1 MSRSRRPKAG
11 QPGQPKG
18 GSQPKGGGQQG
29 PRRPT
34 RAKREAPEGP
44 RLRPGEH
51 AVPGER
57 AVVELLRASPRRVHR
72 VLVEV
77 EREFPEIAALSAVA
91 GLQLEPVEREIH
103 ESLIGPG
110 LARGVLAI
118 ADPPRH
124 WAIEDLLIRDN
135 GPTTRRGHRLLV
147 ACDGIQDPH
156 NFGAVMRSAE
166 FFGAGGILWPRDRSA
181 PLSPAAVR
189 SSAGASERLPLCPV
203 TNLARTL
210 EQAKQSGEWWV
221 IGTVVD
227 DGQPLIELAADPPA
241 AMILVLGSEGRGL
254 RRLTR
259 ERCDFLATID
269 GAGTLGSLNVSAAAA
284 VTLALLG

>member
-1 MSRSRRPKAG
+1 MLI
-11 QPGQPKG
+11 
-18 GSQPKGGGQQG
+18 
-29 PRRPT
+29 
-34 RAKREAPEGP
+34 EA
-44 RLRPGEH
+44 
-51 AVPGER
+51 
-57 AVVELLRASPRRVHR
+57 
-72 VLVEV
+72 
-77 EREFPEIAALSAVA
+77 EREFPEIATLARAA
-91 GLQLEPVEREIH
+91 GLEVEIVERELH

-124 WAIEDLLIRDN
+124 WALEDLLARDN

-147 ACDGIQDPH
+147 VCDGLQDPH

-166 FFGAGGILWPRDRSA
+166 FFGAGGIIWARDRSA

-203 TNLARTL
+203 TNLARSL
-210 EQAKQSGEWWV
+210 ELAKQSEWWV

-227 DGQPLIELAADPPA
+227 DGQALQDVAADPPA
-241 AMILVLGSEGRGL
+241 AMIVVLGSEGSGL

-259 ERCDFLATID
+259 ERCDFLVSI
-269 GAGTLGSLNVSAAAA
+269 AGPGSLGSLNVSAAAA
-284 VTLALLG
+284 VALALLG

>member
-1 MSRSRRPKAG
+1 M
-11 QPGQPKG
+11 
-18 GSQPKGGGQQG
+18 
-29 PRRPT
+29 
-34 RAKREAPEGP
+34 PEGP
-44 RLRPGEH
+44 RLRAHEH

-57 AVVELLRASPRRVHR
+57 AVVELLRASPKRVRRV
-72 VLVEV
+72 LIEA
-77 EREFPEIAALSAVA
+77 EREFAEIAELAAAARVV
-91 GLQLEPVEREIH
+91 VEVVDRDIH

-118 ADPPRH
+118 AEPPRS
-124 WAIEDLLIRDN
+124 WAIEDLLERDD
-135 GPTTRRGHRLLV
+135 GPRTRRGHRLLL

-156 NFGAVMRSAE
+156 NFGAVLRSAE
-166 FFGAGGILWPRDRSA
+166 FFGACGVLWPRDRSA

-189 SSAGASERLPLCPV
+189 SSAGASERVRLCPV
-203 TNLARTL
+203 TNLARAL
-210 EQAKQSGEWWV
+210 EQAKQAGDWWV

-227 DGQPLIELAADPPA
+227 EGQPLLELAADPPA
-241 AMILVLGSEGRGL
+241 AMVVVLGSEGAGL